1 MSTVIR
7 FSPDLSAW
15 ILHNLHQGCDPT
27 TLIREMQAQQMT
39 APVAQAIVAAF
50 VAAQQSGQPTPLD
63 QIDFDEHAQA
73 YAYGKP
79 ILAPGTSIQTFDRIV
94 RVAARAER
102 PMLAVLEGV
111 LSAEECEELIALA
124 KPRLTSSTIVDPQT
138 GMNVV
143 SGQRSSLG
151 MFFRLQENGFIARLD
166 RRISE
171 VMNLPL
177 ENGEGL
183 QILYYPTGA
192 QSAPHFDF
200 LVPSNV
206 ANKDSIARSGQR
218 VSTMVTYL
226 NNVAS
231 GGETVFPEVGF
242 RVSPLRG
249 NAVYFEY
256 CNSMQQLDH
265 ASLHASSA
273 VESGEKWVATKWMR
287 QRRFIST
294 NAPGP
299 VAM

>member
-1 MSTVIR
+1 M
-7 FSPDLSAW
+7 A
-15 ILHNLHQGCDPT
+15 
-27 TLIREMQAQQMT
+27 LIQQMQAQQMT
-39 APVAQAIVAAF
+39 TPVASAIVAAF
-50 VAAQQSGQPTPLD
+50 VDAYQSGQPVPID
-63 QIDFDEHAQA
+63 QIEFDEQA
-73 YAYGKP
+73 PAYVVEKP
-79 ILAPGTSIQTFDRIV
+79 ILRPGTSFQTTDRLMRI
-94 RVAARAER
+94 AARAER

-111 LSAEECEELIALA
+111 LSADECDELIALA
-124 KPRLTSSTIVDPQT
+124 KPRLTRSTLVDPQT

-143 SGQRSSLG
+143 SGQRSSFG
-151 MFFRLQENGFIARLD
+151 MFFRLQENDFIARLD

-183 QILYYPTGA
+183 QILFYPTGA

-206 ANKDSIARSGQR
+206 ANKDSLARSGQR

-231 GGETVFPEVGF
+231 GGETIFPEVGY

-256 CNSMQQLDH
+256 CNSLQQLDH
-265 ASLHASSA
+265 ASLHASSV

-287 QRRFIST
+287 QRRFIS
-294 NAPGP
+294 ADEAGR
-299 VAM
+299 ASM